1 MPRFARE
8 FDSRH
13 PLHIFEVK
21 MTYKIGIVGKGF
33 VGGAMYENFKDY
45 YDVNVYDT
53 DPTKRTQELN
63 ELVRSS
69 QIIFICVPTPMMPS
83 TGACDSSIVEDVVRK
98 IAEIDRTKVVVIKS
112 TVPPGTTKRLSQETG
127 MSIVFNPEF
136 LTEANYILDF
146 KYQPLIVIGA
156 DDNDLYNI
164 IYDLYYDYNHRVGSK
179 GQILPTSTS
188 EAEMFKYVANCFLAT
203 KVTFLNE
210 IYRLCNTVGIDYNRV
225 ADIARLD
232 RRLGHTH
239 WKVPGP
245 DGKLGYG
252 GSCFPKDMNA
262 LASFADDAGSTLW
275 LVTEAIYINNDVRK

>member
-1 MPRFARE
+1 MM
-8 FDSRH
+8 S
-13 PLHIFEVK
+13 
-21 MTYKIGIVGKGF
+21 YKIGIIGKGF

-45 YDVNVYDT
+45 YDVEVYDT
-53 DPTKRTQELN
+53 DDSKRTLELPD
-63 ELVRSS
+63 LVKWA
-69 QIIFICVPTPMMPS
+69 QIIFVCVPTPMTES
-83 TGACDSSIVEDVVRK
+83 TGACNTSIVESVVK
-98 IAEIDRTKVVVIKS
+98 QISEIDKTKVVVVKS
-112 TVPPGTTKRLSQETG
+112 TVPPGTTGRLSKETN

-156 DDNDLYNI
+156 DDNGLYDI
-164 IYDLYYDYNHRVGSK
+164 LYDLYFDFNHKVGSK
-179 GQILPTSTS
+179 GQIIPSTS
-188 EAEMFKYVANCFLAT
+188 KEAEMFKYVANCFLAT

-210 IYRLCNTVGIDYNRV
+210 IYRLCNTVGIDYTRV

-245 DGKLGYG
+245 DGKMGFG

-262 LASFADDAGSTLW
+262 LAHYADEMGSTLW
-275 LVTEAIYINNDVRK
+275 LITEALYINSDIRK

>member
-1 MPRFARE
+1 
-8 FDSRH
+8 
-13 PLHIFEVK
+13 

-63 ELVRSS
+63 ELVKSS
-69 QIIFICVPTPMMPS
+69 QIIFICVPTPMVSS

-179 GQILPTSTS
+179 GQILPSS
-188 EAEMFKYVANCFLAT
+188 SNEAEMFKYVANCFLAT

-210 IYRLCNTVGIDYNRV
+210 IYRLCNTVGVDYNRV

-262 LASFADDAGSTLW
+262 LASFADDAGNTLW
-275 LVTEAIYINNDVRK
+275 LVTEAIYINNDIRK

>member
-1 MPRFARE
+1 
-8 FDSRH
+8 
-13 PLHIFEVK
+13 

>member
-1 MPRFARE
+1 
-8 FDSRH
+8 
-13 PLHIFEVK
+13 

-45 YDVNVYDT
+45 YAVNVYDT
-53 DPTKRTQELN
+53 DSTKRTQELN

>member
-1 MPRFARE
+1 
-8 FDSRH
+8 
-13 PLHIFEVK
+13 
-21 MTYKIGIVGKGF
+21 MTYKIGVVGKGF

-45 YDVNVYDT
+45 YSVNVYDT
-53 DPTKRTQELN
+53 DSNKRTLELD
-63 ELVRSS
+63 ELVKWAE
-69 QIIFICVPTPMMPS
+69 ILFVCVPTPMIAD
-83 TGACDSSIVEDVVRK
+83 TGACDSSIVESVIQQ
-98 IAEIDRTKVVVIKS
+98 IAAIDNTKVVVIKS
-112 TVPPGTTKRLSQETG
+112 TVPPGTTKRLAAETG
-127 MSIVFNPEF
+127 MPIVFNPEF

-156 DDNDLYNI
+156 DDNGLYDI
-164 IYDLYYDYNHRVGSK
+164 IYDLYCDFNSKVQNK
-179 GQILPTSTS
+179 GQILPASTN

-245 DGKLGYG
+245 DGKMGFG

-262 LASFADDAGSTLW
+262 LAHYADQAGSTLW
-275 LVTEAIYINNDVRK
+275 LVTEALYINNDIRK